1 MEIIITVISVSSRI
15 SLTKILVVKWK
26 KRKEIIE
33 EPEKNGK
40 CEGTSRS
47 KIADCWRKSW
57 RATCYSCVAEYLR
70 QNPVSI

>member
-1 MEIIITVISVSSRI
+1 MEEIITVISVSSRI
-15 SLTKILVVKWK
+15 SLTKTVVKWK
-26 KRKEIIE
+26 KRKGIIE

-40 CEGTSRS
+40 CEGKSRS

-57 RATCYSCVAEYLR
+57 RATCYSSIAEYLR